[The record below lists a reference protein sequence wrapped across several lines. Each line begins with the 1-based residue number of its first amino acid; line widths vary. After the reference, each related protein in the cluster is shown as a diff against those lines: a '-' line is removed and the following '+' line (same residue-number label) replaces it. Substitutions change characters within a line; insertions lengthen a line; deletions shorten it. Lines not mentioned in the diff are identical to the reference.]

1 MTLLYTTNAAPDGPR
16 KDPRSLT
23 SLPEILSC
31 LSAFQSE
38 EAELSN
44 ALTHLLKAR
53 EPIFSSLGRLQSI
66 SPQLNELQVDASLL
80 ARKVS
85 NTAETAERVGT
96 RVRSLDEEMG
106 RVREASDRVGQV
118 MELKVTMLFD
128 ATWSNRVD
136 RNSPHYLR
144 YKNLS
149 KVRTGKLQ
157 PGTVRAP
164 WPCHWRSYLVLSRR
178 SPWYV
183 SFTTL
188 FRVHPYS

>member
-1 MTLLYTTNAAPDGPR
+1 MRDSAIGCRRERDRRIVICNAMLDAVTLNMYTTNVVPDEPR

-44 ALTHLLKAR
+44 SLTHLLKAR
-53 EPIFSSLGRLQSI
+53 EPILSSLGRLQSI

-85 NTAETAERVGT
+85 NTAKTAERVGT

-128 ATWSNRVD
+128 GS
-136 RNSPHYLR
+136 
-144 YKNLS
+144 
-149 KVRTGKLQ
+149 
-157 PGTVRAP
+157 
-164 WPCHWRSYLVLSRR
+164 
-178 SPWYV
+178 
-183 SFTTL
+183 
-188 FRVHPYS
+188 

>member
-1 MTLLYTTNAAPDGPR
+1 MAPTYTTTAVPDPR
-16 KDPRSLT
+16 KDPRLLT
-23 SLPEILSC
+23 SLSEILSC

-44 ALTHLLKAR
+44 SLTHLLRAR

-85 NTAETAERVGT
+85 NTAETAERVGS

-106 RVREASDRVGQV
+106 RIREASHRVGQV
-118 MELKVTMLFD
+118 MELKVTILFD
-128 ATWSNRVD
+128 GTWSKHAD
-136 RNSPHYLR
+136 RNSPHYQP

-149 KVRTGKLQ
+149 KARTGKLQ
-157 PGTVRAP
+157 PGIVHAP
-164 WPCHWRSYLVLSRR
+164 WPCHWRSYLVPSRKSRWFVSFMTLSRV
-178 SPWYV
+178 SPH
-183 SFTTL
+183 L
-188 FRVHPYS
+188 

>member
-1 MTLLYTTNAAPDGPR
+1 MYTTNVGPR

-23 SLPEILSC
+23 NLPEILSC

-44 ALTHLLKAR
+44 SLTHLLKAR
-53 EPIFSSLGRLQSI
+53 EPILSSLGRLQSI
-66 SPQLNELQVDASLL
+66 SPQLDELQVDAKLL

-118 MELKVTMLFD
+118 MELKV
-128 ATWSNRVD
+128 
-136 RNSPHYLR
+136 NSMAFGVAVL
-144 YKNLS
+144 
-149 KVRTGKLQ
+149 T
-157 PGTVRAP
+157 GTVLIVSLTRIYRKPRLGSCSKALCA
-164 WPCHWRSYLVLSRR
+164 CHGLAIGGHIWSIRR
-178 SPWYV
+178 GRRGP
-183 SFTTL
+183 
-188 FRVHPYS
+188 FRLRP